1 MIRFTIILIS
11 FLFLIG
17 NLYPQGDS
25 IEQTRNKPARKGW
38 TWAALPALSYDAD
51 QGWQL
56 GLLGQIFDYGDGS
69 TYPEYRH
76 TLYAEC
82 SWFTKG
88 SAVYQLYYDSKYL
101 IPGGV
106 RITADLDYIPEKAL
120 DFTGFNGYQSRYDRF
135 LEKTGSPE
143 YVSRM
148 YYKME
153 RLMYRAM
160 VDFQGPLLT
169 QRFRWLAGVNL
180 IGMQMATVDI
190 GRMNKGKPEEKKL
203 PDTSLLFD
211 KYVRYGLI
219 AENEKDGGVSL
230 LLKAGFLFDSRDNEA
245 SPGKGMWS
253 ELLMVA
259 APGLDGNS
267 WRYLRLSAT
276 HRQYFT
282 LWKDHLI
289 SAYRIGYQGTIAG
302 EVPYYMLPYM
312 FSSNVFVTKP
322 DGLGGAKNL
331 RGVLR
336 NRVVGDGVVF
346 GNLELRWNI
355 FRKTILKQHIT
366 AGLIGFM
373 DGGMVVDE
381 RPVDYSAV
389 PDSAKVTMLNL
400 NHDRIHVSTG
410 LGLRAA
416 INHNFVIAVDYGLPL
431 NRQDGQP
438 GIYVGIG
445 HIF

>member
-1 MIRFTIILIS
+1 MKKFTVAVIFFILLVS
-11 FLFLIG
+11 E
-17 NLYPQGDS
+17 LYPQRDS
-25 IEQTRNKPARKGW
+25 VLQDGARPVRKGW

-56 GLLGQIFDYGDGS
+56 GLLGQIYDYGDGS

-88 SAVYQLYYDSKYL
+88 SAVYQVYYDSKYL
-101 IPGGV
+101 IPGGIRV
-106 RITADLDYIPEKAL
+106 TADVDYIPEKAL
-120 DFTGFNGYQSRYDRF
+120 DFTGFNGYQTRYDWLR
-135 LEKTGSPE
+135 ERSGAEE
-143 YVSRM
+143 YISRM

-160 VDFQGPLLT
+160 VELQGPILT
-169 QRFRWLAGVNL
+169 QRLRWLAGLNL
-180 IGMQMATVDI
+180 IGMEMATVDI

-203 PDTSLLFD
+203 PDTTLLFD
-211 KYVRYGLI
+211 QYVQYGLI
-219 AENEKDGGVSL
+219 GEKEKNGGVSW

-245 SPGKGMWS
+245 SPSRGLWS

-259 APGLDGNS
+259 APGLEGNS

-276 HRQYFT
+276 HRQYVT
-282 LWKDHLI
+282 LWKDHLV

-312 FSSNVFVTKP
+312 FSSNVFATKP

-331 RGVLR
+331 RGILR

-366 AGLIGFM
+366 AGLTGFL
-373 DGGMVVDE
+373 DGGMVVNE

-389 PDSAKVTMLNL
+389 PDSVRVTLLNL
-400 NHDRIHVSTG
+400 PHDRMHVSAG

-416 INHNFVIAVDYGLPL
+416 INHNFVIAVDYGIPMD
-431 NRQDGQP
+431 RQDGRP
-438 GIYVGIG
+438 GLYIGIG